1 VLSLGALLV
10 AARYFTRSAERLGHM
25 MRMSPLMV
33 GVVIVALGT
42 SLPELV
48 SSIIAASKGNTEIVA
63 GNVLGANIS
72 NIFLMLGCVTL
83 VAGTSIFLGEE
94 YIFIDLHFM
103 LGSAV
108 LVSYFMWQGTIGTVE
123 GAILMIGFL
132 IYQIHLFQSEK
143 PKEMP
148 VISEEAEI
156 SEIRKSNARND
167 VLILIASGVGIYFG
181 AEYTV
186 QSIIDIAHHMD
197 IDEGLVSITA
207 LSLGTTL
214 PELSVSI
221 TATRRGHAEI
231 AIGNILGSC
240 IFNALAVT
248 GTAAVIAP
256 IHITP
261 LLREVA
267 LVFFLIASVFF
278 YLLAQDK
285 KISKWE
291 GLLFLLFYVVFFLKI
306 IKVI

>member
-1 VLSLGALLV
+1 
-10 AARYFTRSAERLGHM
+10 
-25 MRMSPLMV
+25 
-33 GVVIVALGT
+33 
-42 SLPELV
+42 
-48 SSIIAASKGNTEIVA
+48 
-63 GNVLGANIS
+63 
-72 NIFLMLGCVTL
+72 
-83 VAGTSIFLGEE
+83 
-94 YIFIDLHFM
+94 
-103 LGSAV
+103 
-108 LVSYFMWQGTIGTVE
+108 
-123 GAILMIGFL
+123 MIGFL

-148 VISEEAEI
+148 VISEESEI
-156 SEIRKSNARND
+156 SDIRKSNARND
-167 VLILIASGVGIYFG
+167 VLILVASGVGIYFG

>member
-1 VLSLGALLV
+1 
-10 AARYFTRSAERLGHM
+10 M

-291 GLLFLLFYVVFFLKI
+291 GLLLLLFYVVFSLKI

>member
-1 VLSLGALLV
+1 
-10 AARYFTRSAERLGHM
+10 M

-42 SLPELV
+42 SLPELI
-48 SSIIAASKGNTEIVA
+48 SSIIAATKGSTEIVA

-108 LVSYFMWQGTIGTVE
+108 LVSYFMWQGNIGTVE

-148 VISEEAEI
+148 VISEESEI
-156 SEIRKSNARND
+156 SDIRKSNARND
-167 VLILIASGVGIYFG
+167 VLILVASGVGIYFG

>member
-1 VLSLGALLV
+1 
-10 AARYFTRSAERLGHM
+10 M

-42 SLPELV
+42 SLPELI

-83 VAGTSIFLGEE
+83 VAGTSVFLGEE

-108 LVSYFMWQGTIGTVE
+108 LVSYFMWQGTIGNVE

-148 VISEEAEI
+148 VISEESEI
-156 SEIRKSNARND
+156 SEIRNSNARND
-167 VLILIASGVGIYFG
+167 ILILIASGVGIYFG

-256 IHITP
+256 IQITP

-306 IKVI
+306 INVI

>member
-1 VLSLGALLV
+1 
-10 AARYFTRSAERLGHM
+10 
-25 MRMSPLMV
+25 
-33 GVVIVALGT
+33 
-42 SLPELV
+42 
-48 SSIIAASKGNTEIVA
+48 
-63 GNVLGANIS
+63 
-72 NIFLMLGCVTL
+72 
-83 VAGTSIFLGEE
+83 
-94 YIFIDLHFM
+94 
-103 LGSAV
+103 
-108 LVSYFMWQGTIGTVE
+108 
-123 GAILMIGFL
+123 
-132 IYQIHLFQSEK
+132 
-143 PKEMP
+143 
-148 VISEEAEI
+148 
-156 SEIRKSNARND
+156 
-167 VLILIASGVGIYFG
+167 
-181 AEYTV
+181 
-186 QSIIDIAHHMD
+186 MD

>member
-1 VLSLGALLV
+1 
-10 AARYFTRSAERLGHM
+10 
-25 MRMSPLMV
+25 MV